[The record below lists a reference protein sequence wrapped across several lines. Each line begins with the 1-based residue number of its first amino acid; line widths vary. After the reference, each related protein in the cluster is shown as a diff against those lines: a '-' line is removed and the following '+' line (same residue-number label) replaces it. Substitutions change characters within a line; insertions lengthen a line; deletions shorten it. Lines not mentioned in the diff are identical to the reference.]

1 MSSHDKSRTS
11 SGGGGKAS
19 SFFSRSRHKADKR
32 NTSDEGRYLAPQ
44 QGDAS
49 SVNSRNSRHQ
59 RESSVVSV
67 RPESPESGLNMM
79 AGVMTTIPYDTV
91 SAGRRSPVPM
101 DYLPKGDQ
109 MPVQREIL
117 PHQLNKATS
126 DFHQYPSFEPATP
139 SPYQTNISG
148 PRPPPGASNI
158 TMAST
163 GGRTT
168 LQQWGPPRDSTA
180 TASSNYKYNSYMTSA
195 GRSSG
200 DNSSIFSSGNPGPY
214 FEQSGTSRSSR
225 LALPTASSQSSHLSQ
240 HSHRDSHRLTKTTG
254 GYQST
259 ETFSFPKPDDD
270 NVIEQMFLALM
281 QKRGWHNLPDQAKRQ
296 MLAYPPVKKWTLI
309 HNDRLTEWQGEQKRR
324 QTAKMGQY
332 SSVDIAQSSDEEGS
346 PEWYVRKVMDN
357 SLDSKGLAS
366 LEVNLR
372 TQQIGWVKR
381 FTECQGQVALTSIL
395 LKINRRMALGPSAD
409 AGKGDKQL
417 DREYDIVKCL
427 KALMNNKFGADD
439 ALHHQQVIVALAT
452 SLISPRLTT
461 RKLVSEVLTFLCH
474 WADGKGHVKVIEAL
488 DVVKAQQG
496 ENGRFDAWM
505 RLVEV
510 TIDGRGKMGS
520 LVGAS
525 DEVRSGGIG
534 MENLLMEY
542 AVATLILLN
551 MLVDAPDRDLQLRVH
566 IRAQF
571 TACGIKRILNKMEA
585 FQYDLI
591 DKQIEHYRNNEAI
604 DYEDMLDR
612 ENNSIKDSIEGEV
625 KDLNDPV
632 QIVDA
637 IQQRLKGSKT
647 QDYFISALQHLLLL
661 RDNDGEE
668 RLRMFQLVDSMLS
681 YVAMDRRLPDMDLK
695 QSLNFTVQS
704 LLDKLHTDSEARQA
718 LDEALESRQ
727 IADAAMAER
736 DELAARIALG
746 ADGLVAKLQKQID
759 EQSRYIEAQRR
770 RVEGLKS
777 ELESLQTLRAK
788 EAQRNEL
795 ETRELYLMLRDAQ
808 DVAASN
814 AVKGGAAKLGEEDPA
829 RMQGILDRD
838 RLMERLQMQIERQ
851 KTQFKLEG
859 RVWGEAV
866 GPSDRLRALR
876 EEMEGYGEEAAS
888 GEGLDS
894 RDFTH
899 SMLGSVKRSTK
910 IPRKPVGSR
919 GEAAAEGIVE
929 ESDDVGDGEDVVYE
943 KPRLV
948 EIKRPVLDPKQ
959 ANGMFNELA
968 GKVKRYDASDSEDG
982 DGVTTGPS
990 HPSMESQAT
999 PITPSD
1005 NETPKIEISAP
1016 VTGAAPPP
1024 PPPPPPPPLPG
1035 QLPGAQPPPPPPPPP
1050 PLPGQLTGVPP
1061 PPPPPPPPP
1070 MPGQLSGAPPPPPP
1084 PPPPPMP
1091 GQLAGAPPPPP
1102 PPPPMPGM
1110 KGMPPPPPPPMPGAI
1125 SGHFLAQQTSFTT
1138 NSSLGLAG
1146 VRPKKKLKA
1155 LHWDKVDTPLTT
1167 HWAAHAPSAE
1177 EREEKYL
1184 ELSRKGILD
1193 EVEKLFIAKEI
1204 KKIGQSSAK
1213 RDDKKQII
1221 SNDLRKTFE
1230 ISLSKFS
1237 QYSVDRVV
1245 QMIIHCDKE
1254 VLDNPVVM
1262 DFLQK
1267 DELCNIPDNTSKLM
1281 APYSKDWTGPEANK
1295 ENRELDPNEL
1305 TRQDQIYLQTAFELH
1320 HYWKSRMRALA
1331 LTRSFESDY
1340 DEITEKIRTVSA
1352 VSESLRDSVSLM
1364 NVLGL
1369 ILDIGNYMND
1379 ANKQARGFKLSSLAR
1394 LAMVK
1399 DDKNETTLA
1408 DLVERIV
1415 RNQYPEWENF
1425 TQDITGVLTA
1435 QKINIEQ
1442 LQADAKRYIDN
1453 IKNVQMSLDSGNL
1466 SDPKKFH
1473 PQDRVS
1479 QIVQRCM
1486 KDARRKA
1493 EQMALYLEEMV
1504 TTYNDIMVFYGEDPT
1519 DENARRDFFAK
1530 LATFI
1535 SEWKRSRDKNV
1546 QLEETRRRNEA
1557 SMKRKNAQLKAASDS
1572 SGIGTGQ
1579 ASPTSSGAMD
1589 QLMEKLKA
1597 AAPQTRDQRD
1607 RRRRARLRDRHQVRI
1622 ASGQQIP
1629 DMNEIPEVEA
1639 GLSKNGANG
1648 VNGAPN
1654 GDASGADGSVAG
1666 DGGLLSPD
1674 SALLS
1679 PMSRDG
1685 DASSAAGGGE
1695 DDVAARAALLLQGMR
1710 RGSGAENGE
1719 DLRRQARRQ
1728 LDDVKD
1734 RRMRRSRRPEKA
1746 GPSSASNAGDGDES
1760 RATSVAGDERPPL
1773 LSEAGDIPPTPSA
1786 GEFAA
1791 AVALA
1796 MER

>member
-1 MSSHDKSRTS
+1 MSSYDKSRASS
-11 SGGGGKAS
+11 SGKTS
-19 SFFSRSRHKADKR
+19 SFFSRAKHKVDKR
-32 NTSDEGRYLAPQ
+32 NTSDDGRYLSADY
-44 QGDAS
+44 DAS
-49 SVNSRNSRHQ
+49 STVTSRSSRHQ
-59 RESSVVSV
+59 RESSVISLD
-67 RPESPESGLNMM
+67 RPNSPESGINMM
-79 AGVMTTIPYDTV
+79 AGVMTTIPYENV
-91 SAGRRSPVPM
+91 SADRRSPIPM
-101 DYLPKGDQ
+101 DYLPPSDQ
-109 MPVQREIL
+109 MPVRREPL

-126 DFHQYPSFEPATP
+126 DFHQYPTFEPSP
-139 SPYQTNISG
+139 SPYSMSQHAAG

-163 GGRTT
+163 GRHTQ
-168 LQQWGPPRDSTA
+168 LQQWGPSRDGA
-180 TASSNYKYNSYMTSA
+180 PSSRYNSYMST
-195 GRSSG
+195 GRSSA
-200 DNSSIFSSGNPGPY
+200 DHASIMSGNGGSYPESP
-214 FEQSGTSRSSR
+214 TASRSSR
-225 LALPTASSQSSHLSQ
+225 LALPSASSVSSFQSQSP
-240 HSHRDSHRLTKTTG
+240 HRESHRLTKSPG
-254 GYQST
+254 GPPST
-259 ETFSFPKPDDD
+259 DGFHFPKPDDD
-270 NVIEQMFLALM
+270 RIIEQMFVALM
-281 QKRGWHNLPDQAKRQ
+281 QKRGWHNLPEQAKRQ
-296 MLAYPPVKKWTLI
+296 MMAYPAAKKWTLI
-309 HNDRLTEWQGEQKRR
+309 YQDRLTEWQGEQKRR
-324 QTAKMGQY
+324 QTARIGQY
-332 SSVDIAQSSDEEGS
+332 SSVDITQSADEEGS

-357 SLDSKGLAS
+357 SLDSKGMLS

-381 FTECQGQVALTSIL
+381 FIECQGQVALTNVL
-395 LKINRRMALGPSAD
+395 LKINRKTAFGPAPD
-409 AGKGDKQL
+409 TGKGDKNL
-417 DREYDIVKCL
+417 DKEYDIVKCL

-439 ALHHQQVIVALAT
+439 ALAHQQVIVALAT

-474 WADGKGHVKVIEAL
+474 WADGKGHVKVIEAM
-488 DVVKAQQG
+488 DVVKNQQG

-510 TIDGRGKMGS
+510 TVDGRGKMGS

-525 DEVRSGGIG
+525 EEVRSGGIG

-542 AVATLILLN
+542 AVATLILIN
-551 MLVDAPDRDLQLRVH
+551 MLIDAPEKDLQLRVH

-571 TACGIKRILNKMEA
+571 TACGIRRMLTKMEA
-585 FQYDLI
+585 FQYELI
-591 DKQIEHYRNNEAI
+591 DKQIERFRSNEAI

-612 ENNSIKDSIEGEV
+612 ENSSMKDSIEGEV

-647 QDYFISALQHLLLL
+647 QDYFVSALQHLLLI

-718 LDEALESRQ
+718 FDEALEARQ

-736 DELAARIALG
+736 DEMRERMALG

-759 EQSRYIEAQRR
+759 EQARFIEAQKR

-777 ELESLQTLRAK
+777 ELDNIQTLRAK

-808 DVAASN
+808 DIAASN
-814 AVKGGAAKLGEEDPA
+814 AAKGGAKPGEDA
-829 RMQGILDRD
+829 VRMQGILDRD

-851 KTQFKLEG
+851 KTQYKLEG
-859 RVWGEAV
+859 RVWGEAA

-876 EEMEGYGEEAAS
+876 EEMEGYPDSGGESAAP
-888 GEGLDS
+888 
-894 RDFTH
+894 RDFTN
-899 SMLGSVKRSTK
+899 SMLGSVKRSTR
-910 IPRKPVGSR
+910 IPRKPVNSR
-919 GEAAAEGIVE
+919 GEPAEGTVE
-929 ESDDVGDGEDVVYE
+929 EEEIDEDGVVYE

-959 ANGMFNELA
+959 ANGMFNEMTN
-968 GKVKRYDASDSEDG
+968 KVKKYDASDSEDG

-990 HPSMESQAT
+990 HPSMDSQT
-999 PITPSD
+999 PVTPSD
-1005 NETPKIEISAP
+1005 NEPPKIK
-1016 VTGAAPPP
+1016 VTESGPESGATA
-1024 PPPPPPPPLPG
+1024 
-1035 QLPGAQPPPPPPPPP
+1035 A
-1050 PLPGQLTGVPP
+1050 PP

-1070 MPGQLSGAPPPPPP
+1070 MPGQLPGAPPP

-1102 PPPPMPGM
+1102 PPPPPPMPGQLPGGPPPPPPPPPM
-1110 KGMPPPPPPPMPGAI
+1110 PGAMGMPPPPPPPMPGAI
-1125 SGHFLAQQTSFTT
+1125 SSHFLAKQPAFGTPTV
-1138 NSSLGLAG
+1138 GLPV

-1155 LHWDKVDTPLTT
+1155 LHWDKVDSPLTT
-1167 HWAAHAPSAE
+1167 HWAAHTPSAE

-1193 EVEKLFIAKEI
+1193 EVEKLFMAREAKI
-1204 KKIGQSSAK
+1204 LGKGGAKK
-1213 RDDKKQII
+1213 DDKKQII
-1221 SNDLRKTFE
+1221 SNDLRKQFE
-1230 ISLSKFS
+1230 IALSKFS
-1237 QYSVDRVV
+1237 QYSVEKVV

-1254 VLDNPVVM
+1254 VLDNNVVM

-1267 DELCNIPDNTSKLM
+1267 DDLCNIPDNTAKLM
-1281 APYSKDWTGPEANK
+1281 APYSKDWTGPEADK
-1295 ENRELDPNEL
+1295 ENREQDPAEL

-1331 LTRSFESDY
+1331 LTRSFEADY
-1340 DEITEKIRTVSA
+1340 DEITEKMRQVVN

-1399 DDKNETTLA
+1399 DDKNESTLA

-1415 RNQYPEWENF
+1415 RLQYPEWEGF
-1425 TQDITGVLTA
+1425 VDDIGLVLTA

-1442 LQADAKRYIDN
+1442 LQADAKKYIEN

-1486 KDARRKA
+1486 KDARFKA
-1493 EQMALYLEEMV
+1493 EQMQLYLEEMV
-1504 TTYNDIMVFYGEDPT
+1504 RTYNDIMVFYGEDPT
-1519 DENARRDFFAK
+1519 DDNARRDFFAK
-1530 LATFI
+1530 LALFI
-1535 SEWKRSRDKNV
+1535 SEWKKSRDKNV
-1546 QLEETRRRNEA
+1546 QLEETKKRNEA
-1557 SMKRKNAQLKAASDS
+1557 SMKRKNAQLKSVAALSE
-1572 SGIGTGQ
+1572 GQ
-1579 ASPTSSGAMD
+1579 PASPTSTGAMD
-1589 QLMEKLKA
+1589 SLLEKLRA

-1607 RRRRARLRDRHQVRI
+1607 RRRRARLKDRHQVRI
-1622 ASGQQIP
+1622 ASGQKIP
-1629 DMNEIPEVEA
+1629 DLNEIPEVEA
-1639 GLSKNGANG
+1639 GLQSAKSTG
-1648 VNGAPN
+1648 
-1654 GDASGADGSVAG
+1654 SGRTDDEGN
-1666 DGGLLSPD
+1666 LLSPD
-1674 SALLS
+1674 LLS
-1679 PMSRDG
+1679 PTKEGEDE
-1685 DASSAAGGGE
+1685 E
-1695 DDVAARAALLLQGMR
+1695 DDVATRAAALLQGMR
-1710 RGSGAENGE
+1710 GDGAEDDAERRESLRKSRRQTAEEERKMRRRRREKTQSGTSNGE
-1719 DLRRQARRQ
+1719 AR
-1728 LDDVKD
+1728 
-1734 RRMRRSRRPEKA
+1734 
-1746 GPSSASNAGDGDES
+1746 DE
-1760 RATSVAGDERPPL
+1760 
-1773 LSEAGDIPPTPSA
+1773 DIPEVPPIAVT
-1786 GEFAA
+1786 GE
-1791 AVALA
+1791 
-1796 MER
+1796 EGEEGRE